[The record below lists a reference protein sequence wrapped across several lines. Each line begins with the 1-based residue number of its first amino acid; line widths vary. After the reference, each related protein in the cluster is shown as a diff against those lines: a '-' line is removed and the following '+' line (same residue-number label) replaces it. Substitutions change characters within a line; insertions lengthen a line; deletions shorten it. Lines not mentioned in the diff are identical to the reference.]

1 MEPNKGNLNKAGQI
15 VFPTKK
21 RGKRKKKWK
30 VIVNLT
36 DGMME
41 NGKMVE
47 FPDGGLMLFLMFSL
61 HKNKRERKT

>member
-1 MEPNKGNLNKAGQI
+1 MEPSKGDQNMAVQI
-15 VFPTKK
+15 VFLIKKK
-21 RGKRKKKWK
+21 RNRKKKWK
-30 VIVNLT
+30 VVVNLT

-61 HKNKRERKT
+61 HKNKRECKT